1 MKKNSLI
8 LRIIFY
14 GLILSSIIGAI
25 SFVFIF
31 LESNISHYI
40 WGEFLPNLPFK
51 TIFTLFFCLI
61 GGLLVGK
68 LRGMWGDYPE
78 TAHHTLG
85 DLKKHRTV
93 NYQPVFKSLSVAL
106 LILIFGAGVGPE
118 AALLSAIVMLSIWEA
133 DKMRYLFFNQ
143 ETFLQLSPIERMKR
157 MLHPTKYLVT
167 FNSEI
172 ALKDEK
178 LLTTKKNINRFFII
192 NGLISFVILMKLTK
206 QPSFIS
212 NMGASNWQLKEFILL
227 IPLIILGLF
236 SGKLYRIFQKQ
247 MNVWFSFWPDKPV
260 YKALIGSIAIFLV
273 GSFTPNLLF
282 SGQVTLGDVPA
293 QHAKF
298 SILILVLAVVV
309 KLVFLQICLNTGWI
323 GGDIFPIVFSSILF
337 GFAISQL
344 IPTFDTIF
352 IVATIATA
360 MAVTILEA
368 PVGIAIFTALFF
380 PLHILPIILVTAF
393 ILKFAKQAVTK
404 MKTTKGIN

>member
-1 MKKNSLI
+1 MKKNSLVI
-8 LRIIFY
+8 RIIFY
-14 GLILSSIIGAI
+14 GLILSSIIGII
-25 SFVFIF
+25 SFIFIF
-31 LESNISHYI
+31 LESNISHYV

-51 TIFTLFFCLI
+51 TTFTFIFCLI
-61 GGLLVGK
+61 GGFLVGK
-68 LRGMWGDYPE
+68 LREAWGDYPE
-78 TAHHTLG
+78 TAHHTIE

-93 NYQPVFKSLSVAL
+93 NYRPVFKSLSVAL

-143 ETFLQLSPIERMKR
+143 EFLLQLPPTERMKR

-167 FNSEI
+167 FNSET
-172 ALKDEK
+172 AFKDEH

-192 NGLISFVILMKLTK
+192 NGLISFIILMKLTK

-212 NMGASNWQLKEFILL
+212 NMGESNWQLKEIILL

-236 SGKLYRIFQKQ
+236 SGKTYRIFQKK
-247 MNVWFSFWPDKPV
+247 MKVWFSFWPDKPV
-260 YKALIGSIAIFLV
+260 HKALIGSIAIFLI
-273 GSFTPNLLF
+273 GTFTPNLLF
-282 SGQVTLGDVPA
+282 SGQVTLGDVPT

-298 SILILVLAVVV
+298 SILLLILAVII

-344 IPTFDTIF
+344 MPTFDAIF

-368 PVGIAIFTALFF
+368 PIGIAIFTALFF
-380 PLHILPIILVTAF
+380 PLHVLPIILATAI
-393 ILKFAKQAVTK
+393 ILKFAKQAITK